1 MAVVA
6 DYYDGNTHVIIK
18 DDCIVS
24 PEDQQKILKRCGE
37 IAARQY
43 REATDRHRCP
53 SASRPSD
60 TAVNRFDADVDD
72 G

>member
-6 DYYDGNTHVIIK
+6 DYYIGKTHITIK

-24 PEDQQKILKRCGE
+24 PEEQQKILKRCGE

-43 REATDRHRCP
+43 RAIVKNQQTEEK
-53 SASRPSD
+53 
-60 TAVNRFDADVDD
+60 TA
-72 G
+72 

>member
-1 MAVVA
+1 MAVVQ

-24 PEDQQKILKRCGE
+24 LVEQQRILKRCGE

-43 REATDRHRCP
+43 RVKVENQPVEDK
-53 SASRPSD
+53 
-60 TAVNRFDADVDD
+60 TA
-72 G
+72 

>member
-6 DYYDGNTHVIIK
+6 DYYDGNTHIIIM

-24 PEDQQKILKRCGE
+24 QEEQQKILKRCGE

-43 REATDRHRCP
+43 MVKNQEAEDK
-53 SASRPSD
+53 
-60 TAVNRFDADVDD
+60 TA
-72 G
+72 